1 MAASYA
7 VPLGTEP
14 AVPAGRPGPA
24 LLAAIAIAGLFAAGC
39 SLALGLTNDDVT
51 GIQVL
56 LLEWISVPYIVAG
69 LIAWW
74 RRPDSRLGVL
84 MIAGGFATAL
94 SALAFAQY
102 AAPHTVGVIFDVLPA
117 VIFLH
122 VYLAYPSGRLR
133 SRFEQGLVAAG
144 YVAAIGLQLVK
155 MLIGG
160 VGSHNLLEVSSRPDA
175 AHTVEQIQLLS
186 IAAICLAGVAA
197 AATWILVAV
206 AFDNGSSTAAPIAQ
220 ANTAGSVSSA
230 ARDARRV
237 PSIMS
242 LSPAQLA
249 GGALGTGY
257 ALPSTQHGPTTASVL
272 ASMSPQTRTYTKAIM
287 GLTFAQLAGGAAG
300 QP

>member
-1 MAASYA
+1 MPYGS
-7 VPLGTEP
+7 P
-14 AVPAGRPGPA
+14 ADAG
-24 LLAAIAIAGLFAAGC
+24 
-39 SLALGLTNDDVT
+39 ST
-51 GIQVL
+51 
-56 LLEWISVPYIVAG
+56 
-69 LIAWW
+69 
-74 RRPDSRLGVL
+74 
-84 MIAGGFATAL
+84 
-94 SALAFAQY
+94 
-102 AAPHTVGVIFDVLPA
+102 AAPRLNLPRSHGA
-117 VIFLH
+117 AEEPRSQESSVS
-122 VYLAYPSGRLR
+122 PSIPANVQIGRG
-133 SRFEQGLVAAG
+133 RFVGLVTA
-144 YVAAIGLQLVK
+144 V
-155 MLIGG
+155 
-160 VGSHNLLEVSSRPDA
+160 
-175 AHTVEQIQLLS
+175 
-186 IAAICLAGVAA
+186 AGVAA